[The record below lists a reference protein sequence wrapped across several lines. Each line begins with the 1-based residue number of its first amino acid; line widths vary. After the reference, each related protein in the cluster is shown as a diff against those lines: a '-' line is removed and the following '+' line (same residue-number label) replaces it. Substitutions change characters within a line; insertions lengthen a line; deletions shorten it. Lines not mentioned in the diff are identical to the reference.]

1 MPRRFNG
8 SIPRPQS
15 RRFRVSVPD
24 ADESVLEWIGAQSD
38 LSASVRALIRDAIE
52 RNGYRDATCYPVQ
65 QQPRRGRPPKQL
77 KQLDQAVQVDQAEQ
91 SEQFVTIDGHRIA
104 AQSIGIL
111 MPKAELDRE
120 LLMVPASHD
129 GELDETVEALPE
141 SDVAD
146 ESVESDDS
154 DNTADAKTGSAHENA
169 IEDMLGALR

>member
-65 QQPRRGRPPKQL
+65 QQPRRGRPPKQ
-77 KQLDQAVQVDQAEQ
+77 AEQVDQAEQ
-91 SEQFVTIDGHRIA
+91 SEQFVTIDGHQIA

-120 LLMVPASHD
+120 LLMGPASHD

-154 DNTADAKTGSAHENA
+154 DNTADAKTGSAYENT

>member
-8 SIPRPQS
+8 STPRPQS

-65 QQPRRGRPPKQL
+65 QQPRRGRPPKQ
-77 KQLDQAVQVDQAEQ
+77 AEQVDQAEQ
-91 SEQFVTIDGHRIA
+91 SGQFVTIDGHQIA

>member
-65 QQPRRGRPPKQL
+65 QQPRRGRPPKPTEL
-77 KQLDQAVQVDQAEQ
+77 
-91 SEQFVTIDGHRIA
+91 TIDGHPVPEQIA
-104 AQSIGIL
+104 ALEPEREPEQ
-111 MPKAELDRE
+111 E
-120 LLMVPASHD
+120 LLMVPVSHED
-129 GELDETVEALPE
+129 VTDEP
-141 SDVAD
+141 D
-146 ESVESDDS
+146 ESAGSDDAVNPLN
-154 DNTADAKTGSAHENA
+154 DM
-169 IEDMLGALR
+169 EDVLGALR

>member
-38 LSASVRALIRDAIE
+38 LSASVRALIREAIE
-52 RNGYRDATCYPVQ
+52 RHGYRDATCYPVQ
-65 QQPRRGRPPKQL
+65 QQPRRGRPPKQ
-77 KQLDQAVQVDQAEQ
+77 AEQVDQAEQ
-91 SEQFVTIDGHRIA
+91 SEQFVTIDGHQIA

>member
-65 QQPRRGRPPKQL
+65 QQPRRGRPPKQ
-77 KQLDQAVQVDQAEQ
+77 AEQVDQAEQ
-91 SEQFVTIDGHRIA
+91 SEQFVTIDGHQIA

-146 ESVESDDS
+146 ESVEFDDS
-154 DNTADAKTGSAHENA
+154 DNMADANTGSAHENA

>member
-52 RNGYRDATCYPVQ
+52 RHGYRDATCYPVQ
-65 QQPRRGRPPKQL
+65 QQPRRGRPPKQ
-77 KQLDQAVQVDQAEQ
+77 AEQVDQAEQ
-91 SEQFVTIDGHRIA
+91 SEQFVTIDGHQIA

-146 ESVESDDS
+146 ES

>member
-65 QQPRRGRPPKQL
+65 QQPRRGRPPKQAE
-77 KQLDQAVQVDQAEQ
+77 QADQAEQ

-111 MPKAELDRE
+111 MPKPELDRE

-154 DNTADAKTGSAHENA
+154 DNMVDAKTGSAHEKA

>member
-77 KQLDQAVQVDQAEQ
+77 DQAVQVDQA
-91 SEQFVTIDGHRIA
+91 

-111 MPKAELDRE
+111 VPKAELDRE

-129 GELDETVEALPE
+129 GELDETVEVLPE